1 MMIKVFY
8 LNTLTMLP
16 DYDILC
22 SIFKEVLRM
31 LSKKNP
37 FNERLIS
44 FYMTLFAIL
53 LIWVCIKEK
62 MPKDFKGIIE
72 FIYNSVI

>member
-1 MMIKVFY
+1 
-8 LNTLTMLP
+8 
-16 DYDILC
+16 
-22 SIFKEVLRM
+22 M

-37 FNERLIS
+37 FIERLIS

-62 MPKDFKGIIE
+62 MPRDFKGIIE
-72 FIYNSVI
+72 FIYNSVV